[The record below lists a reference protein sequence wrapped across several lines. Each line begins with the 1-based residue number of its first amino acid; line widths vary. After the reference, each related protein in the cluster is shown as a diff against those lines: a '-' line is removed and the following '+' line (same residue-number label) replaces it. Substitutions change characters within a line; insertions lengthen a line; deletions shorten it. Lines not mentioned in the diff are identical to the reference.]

1 MNKLDIKDVLIT
13 NFLDK
18 NFKNEANILLFGSNV
33 EGYNKNSDIDIL
45 IISHHLSVFTKEV
58 CFFENQLFD
67 VTIIPFFE
75 IHAYLEKDKFLKVY
89 MDIFEKGKII
99 YDKNDIIKKIITESK
114 SNKLPENIFL
124 RKIQVEKN
132 LSFFIRKMIASTNI
146 YEAEIYFNKVAE
158 NVYTRRL
165 LDFGVCNIDSS
176 KHLVDKILELDLD
189 LVQTF
194 YRLKKKLMQFQ
205 SVSTVMNDLENTLNL
220 HHIWNKEYYSNKLVL
235 SQVYED
241 RMIIFVEDRNKT
253 IKLIDTFLKTNYLNF
268 YSFSIDENNIYNS
281 GKYFVILEE
290 KTIINGEFIPLLES
304 IFFNDENIILNDSKI
319 IFPFQIDMQMYL
331 GISDNAIFNEVEKLL
346 ILINQIKSKKIDYLI
361 FFIVFEVLEQ
371 LKSSVVIENLIYT
384 FAGKSILI
392 NNNKHLTKSQSC
404 LIDLKNRFF
413 DKKVSIS
420 DKEIIQY
427 TKDIRSVNTIYV
439 NEIEILKNQLIKV
452 YSSILNQ
459 NMSVLYSVTNL
470 IFNAF
475 EIKDYQKPFII
486 TIVKK
491 IINNES

>member
-1 MNKLDIKDVLIT
+1 
-13 NFLDK
+13 
-18 NFKNEANILLFGSNV
+18 
-33 EGYNKNSDIDIL
+33 
-45 IISHHLSVFTKEV
+45 
-58 CFFENQLFD
+58 
-67 VTIIPFFE
+67 
-75 IHAYLEKDKFLKVY
+75 